1 MDSCAVCATF
11 RHKRFFH
18 AKEARVNGCIE
29 SEWLPRVKDK
39 RHACHWCCLSS
50 PSKRT
55 LISPFGFR
63 LRANLKFSPS
73 HKKMSAAAEREA
85 QLIPWRSPRLEARCL
100 APEPAPRRRRRN
112 GHNGSRE

>member
-55 LISPFGFR
+55 FTTAKA
-63 LRANLKFSPS
+63 RA
-73 HKKMSAAAEREA
+73 KMGRAY
-85 QLIPWRSPRLEARCL
+85 
-100 APEPAPRRRRRN
+100 PEPAALHEPQIKEVIITVQRY
-112 GHNGSRE
+112 